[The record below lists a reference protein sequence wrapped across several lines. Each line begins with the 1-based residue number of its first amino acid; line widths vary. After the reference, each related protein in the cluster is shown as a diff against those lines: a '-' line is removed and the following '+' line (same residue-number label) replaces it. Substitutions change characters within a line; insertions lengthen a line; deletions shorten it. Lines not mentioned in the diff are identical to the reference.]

1 MSESHRGL
9 QAVTLS
15 IFGHLFS
22 AIAEE
27 MGGRLMRSAF
37 SPNIK
42 ERRDFS
48 CALFDQKGE
57 MIAQAAHIPVH
68 LGSTPMSVQAVL
80 NDIGRENMQP
90 GDMFVVND
98 PFAGG
103 THLPDITLVAPCFVN
118 DETTPRFFVAN
129 RAHHADVG
137 GISPG
142 SMPLSTHIDEE
153 GMRISPTR
161 LSEDVVE
168 WICQQ
173 SRTPEERL
181 GDLQAQQASI
191 HIGQQRLSELCMTY
205 GAIYV
210 SEQAEYLQGYTERV
224 IRSIISDIP
233 DGSYFFD
240 DVMDDD
246 GQGNKAIAIRC
257 LLNILG
263 DTATVDWKAS
273 DPQVT
278 GSINAVRSIVVS
290 AVNYAFRCLAP
301 ASLPSNGGVMRP
313 IQVLTEAGT
322 VVDALYPAA
331 VSAGNVETS
340 QRLVDVMMGALAQ
353 ALPNRIPAASC
364 GSMNNITIGGLEPRT
379 QQPFAY
385 YETLAGGTGA
395 GPDFHGG
402 SALHSHMTN
411 TLNTPVEALE
421 HAYPFRIKEYRIR
434 RESGGAGQFTGGDGL
449 VRTYAFDCP
458 AEVTLITERR
468 NHAPYGLRGGSP
480 GQPGINVLHADEN
493 EETLPPK
500 VSLQVTKGT
509 NVSVATP
516 GGGGWGNEHKE

>member
-1 MSESHRGL
+1 MTSSSKSLE
-9 QAVTLS
+9 AITLS
-15 IFGHLFS
+15 IFGHLFA

-48 CALFDQKGE
+48 CALFDAQAE

-80 NDIGRENMQP
+80 EHVGVDHIRP
-90 GDMFVVND
+90 TDVFVVND

-103 THLPDITLVAPCFVN
+103 THLPDITLVAPCFVE
-118 DETTPRFFVAN
+118 DEQAPRFFVAN

-153 GMRISPTR
+153 GMRISPTA
-161 LSEDVVE
+161 LTDDVVT
-168 WICQQ
+168 WICEQ
-173 SRTPEERL
+173 SRTPEERM
-181 GDLQAQQASI
+181 GDLQAQQAAI
-191 HIGQQRLSELCMTY
+191 AVGQKRLQELCLRY
-205 GAIYV
+205 GA
-210 SEQAEYLQGYTERV
+210 SEVTAQAEALQGYTERV
-224 IRSIISDIP
+224 IRSIVADIP
-233 DGSYFFD
+233 DGTYTFED
-240 DVMDDD
+240 TMDDD
-246 GQGNKAIAIRC
+246 GQGNKAIKLHC
-257 LLNILG
+257 ILKVDS
-263 DTATVDWKAS
+263 DTATVDWRGSA
-273 DPQVT
+273 PQVE

-301 ASLPSNGGVMRP
+301 ANLPSNGGVMRP
-313 IQVLTEAGT
+313 IEVLTQPGS
-322 VVDALYPAA
+322 VVDAVYPAA

-353 ALPNRIPAASC
+353 AVPSKVPAASC
-364 GSMNNITIGGLEPRT
+364 GSMNNITIGGMDPRT
-379 QQPFAY
+379 GQPFAY

-421 HAYPFRIKEYRIR
+421 HAYPFRIHEYRIR
-434 RESGGAGQFTGGDGL
+434 RGSGGNGMFQGGDGL
-449 VRTYAFDCP
+449 VRTYAFESP
-458 AEVTLITERR
+458 AEMTLITERR
-468 NHAPYGLRGGSP
+468 LTPPYGLQGGEPGDVGENTRTLRG
-480 GQPGINVLHADEN
+480 NVEV
-493 EETLPPK
+493 LPPK
-500 VSLQVTKGT
+500 VTLKVESESH
-509 NVSVATP
+509 VSVATP
-516 GGGGWGNEHKE
+516 GGGGWGR